1 MADASYERA
10 VVRAILE
17 NPHVSVIAT
26 GQDGIIRFFNK
37 GAENLLGYK
46 AEEMVG
52 KQKTLVFT
60 DPAEAAEHAAE
71 LSRQYGVA
79 VGAGREGVI
88 TGPTITGEPEDRV
101 WTYIRKDGSRRK
113 VLMSL
118 NILRDEGGKMQG
130 YIGISIPAPEP

>member
-1 MADASYERA
+1 MAETSYERA

-46 AEEMVG
+46 AEEMIG
-52 KQKTLVFT
+52 KQKTLVFA
-60 DPAEAAEHAAE
+60 DPAEAEQHAAE

-79 VGAGREGVI
+79 VGGGRDGII

-118 NILRDEGGKMQG
+118 NILRDEGSKMLG
-130 YIGISIPAPEP
+130 YIGISIPVPEP